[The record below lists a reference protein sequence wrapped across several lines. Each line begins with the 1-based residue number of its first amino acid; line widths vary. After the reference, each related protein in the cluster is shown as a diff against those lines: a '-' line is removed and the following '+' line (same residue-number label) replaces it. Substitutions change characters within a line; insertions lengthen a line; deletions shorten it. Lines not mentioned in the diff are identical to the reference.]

1 MAREEKV
8 TWKNG
13 SLIGEGLWS
22 DAGGDAGVV
31 VCHPHPQMGGSL
43 YNNVVETVCGVFSAA
58 GFSTLRFNFRGVGG
72 STGCYDEGAGEKEDV
87 LSACDF
93 IKSRGVKKLTL
104 AGYSFGAW
112 ICCRLLNAQ
121 ASPADDVL
129 LISPPQKYFDFRWN
143 GLENTVKAIICG
155 DSDSFCDAADLGK
168 KAAAIGAELFIL
180 QKTDHFY
187 AGREPLL
194 ARYLEQYI
202 AKKKLAFNKNGV
214 MVDANVNG

>member
-43 YNNVVETVCGVFSAA
+43 YNNVVETVCDVFSSA
-58 GFSTLRFNFRGVGG
+58 GCSTLRFNFRGVGG
-72 STGCYDEGAGEKEDV
+72 STGFYDEGEGEQEDV

-112 ICCRLLNAQ
+112 ICTRLLNVQ
-121 ASPADDVL
+121 ASPAALVI
-129 LISPPQKYFDFRWN
+129 LISPPQKYFAFRWN
-143 GLENTVKAIICG
+143 GLENAVKWIICG
-155 DSDSFCDAADLGK
+155 DSDPFCDVRDLEK
-168 KAAAIGAELFIL
+168 KAATIGAGLVIL
-180 QKTDHFY
+180 EETDHFY
-187 AGREPLL
+187 AGRESLL
-194 ARYLEQYI
+194 ARILEQNI
-202 AKKKLAFNKNGV
+202 FEKKA
-214 MVDANVNG
+214 